1 VSVADRNQFEG
12 FEDEAGFASEAAAR
26 PEGCAVCEA
35 MLPEAVDGAL
45 SEAEQ
50 RAFDQHVAGCAEC
63 ARELA
68 EAKRGAAWLSM
79 LKTETPQPPV
89 GMLERIL
96 AGTTGLG
103 MEVSSSTL
111 VGPIAAPASA
121 MPAKHSATPPKRAE
135 TAPEWAPRF
144 VPARPAVPAWALS
157 SVWRRAMGAFRVENA
172 RASFQ
177 PRLAMTAAMAFFSI
191 ALTLNLTG
199 VRLHDLRASDFTP
212 SGLRRTVADESASA
226 TRSFQ
231 NMRVVYQVES
241 RVSELRGDEASNQNQ
256 DASGDPGPDA
266 SR

>member
-1 VSVADRNQFEG
+1 M
-12 FEDEAGFASEAAAR
+12 
-26 PEGCAVCEA
+26 CEA

-50 RAFDQHVAGCAEC
+50 RAFDQHVAGCVEC

-68 EAKRGAAWLSM
+68 EARRGAAWLAM
-79 LKTETPQPPV
+79 LKTETPQPPA

-96 AGTTGLG
+96 AGTTGLAQPG
-103 MEVSSSTL
+103 VAAAVAPVTAIPPMRDEAAL
-111 VGPIAAPASA
+111 VGR
-121 MPAKHSATPPKRAE
+121 RAV
-135 TAPEWAPRF
+135 
-144 VPARPAVPAWALS
+144 VPVRQPVPSWALS
-157 SVWRRAMGAFRVENA
+157 SVWRRAVGAFRVENA

-199 VRLHDLRASDFTP
+199 VRLRDLRASDFTP
-212 SGLRRTVADESASA
+212 AGISRTVADASASA

-231 NMRVVYQVES
+231 NMRVVYQLES
-241 RVSELRGDEASNQNQ
+241 RVSELRSDDASNGDQGPGN
-256 DASGDPGPDA
+256 DSGP

>member
-1 VSVADRNQFEG
+1 MADRNQFEE
-12 FEDEAGFASEAAAR
+12 FESEAGFAGEAATR

-35 MLPEAVDGAL
+35 MLPEAADGAL

-79 LKTETPQPPV
+79 LKTEAPQPPV

-96 AGTTGLG
+96 AGTTGL
-103 MEVSSSTL
+103 VVADSSA
-111 VGPIAAPASA
+111 VAAPAGVR
-121 MPAKHSATPPKRAE
+121 PPVPSHVSGAR
-135 TAPEWAPRF
+135 PVVPGF
-144 VPARPAVPAWALS
+144 VPARQAVPAWALS
-157 SVWRRAMGAFRVENA
+157 SVWRRAVGAFRVENA
-172 RASFQ
+172 RSSFQ

-199 VRLHDLRASDFTP
+199 VRLHDLRASSFTP
-212 SGLRRTVADESASA
+212 SGIRRTVADESASA

-241 RVSELRGDEASNQNQ
+241 RVSELRSDEASNGNQ
-256 DASGDPGPDA
+256 DSSDSGPGA